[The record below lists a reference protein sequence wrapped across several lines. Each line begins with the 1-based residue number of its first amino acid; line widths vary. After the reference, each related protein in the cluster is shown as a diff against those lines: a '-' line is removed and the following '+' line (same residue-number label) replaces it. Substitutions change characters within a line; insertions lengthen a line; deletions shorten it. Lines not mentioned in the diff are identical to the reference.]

1 MGTLLATG
9 SSKASITCSTPKG
22 PCIFPFKAEAEN
34 GLIREY
40 TTCTTADGDAQPWCA
55 TKVDSNNQST
65 EMAYCNTECPGVTV
79 TKTMYVHPDNAVNN
93 CKCGVPN
100 TMRASTRIVGDDE
113 VKIGEYPWQVA
124 LLYGDS
130 PDTQSCG
137 GTLVGDRY
145 VITAAHC
152 TERDPSAIKVLI
164 GDTNLA
170 IANDTTRF
178 IKDVAE
184 IRQHEDYRINY
195 VSVENDIA
203 VLVLSTPVDLAAYP
217 NIKPACLPDTETV
230 DDLVGERAVVSGWG
244 QDGSGQHLNGHLRK
258 VTVDVYGKTNCG
270 KHTDEMTEDMICA
283 GMMEGGKDACQGDSG
298 GPLVAKN
305 DKDNDGAAT
314 LIGVVSWGFGCAE
327 VNAPGVYADVTHFVK
342 SGWLSSVLTDMQTCP
357 PPASSNW
364 SPKVAS
370 SMKTNVNI
378 VQEGLDPT
386 LRKSG
391 SLAAG
396 MPVTWPKW
404 LQETIKV
411 AARII
416 KWLQAS

>member
-34 GLIREY
+34 GFIREY

-65 EMAYCNTECPGVTV
+65 EMAYCNTECLGVTV

-170 IANDTTRF
+170 IANDTTQF

-230 DDLVGERAVVSGWG
+230 DDLIGERAVVSGWG
-244 QDGSGQHLNGHLRK
+244 QDGSGQHLHFIGPTKWWRK
-258 VTVDVYGKTNCG
+258 GYR
-270 KHTDEMTEDMICA
+270 
-283 GMMEGGKDACQGDSG
+283 
-298 GPLVAKN
+298 
-305 DKDNDGAAT
+305 
-314 LIGVVSWGFGCAE
+314 
-327 VNAPGVYADVTHFVK
+327 
-342 SGWLSSVLTDMQTCP
+342 
-357 PPASSNW
+357 
-364 SPKVAS
+364 S
-370 SMKTNVNI
+370 SMAYPKAGHRHRINYFSNPDVMYKGYPTGTEKNNCARVIKENRFGMAALGDESKTC
-378 VQEGLDPT
+378 T
-386 LRKSG
+386 R
-391 SLAAG
+391 
-396 MPVTWPKW
+396 
-404 LQETIKV
+404 
-411 AARII
+411 R
-416 KWLQAS
+416 